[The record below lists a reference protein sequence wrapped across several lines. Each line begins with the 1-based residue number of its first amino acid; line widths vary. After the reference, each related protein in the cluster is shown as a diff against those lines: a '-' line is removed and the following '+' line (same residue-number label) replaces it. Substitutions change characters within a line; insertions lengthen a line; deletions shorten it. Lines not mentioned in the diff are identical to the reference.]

1 MKNFNKILLLIIV
14 TAYSFSIKANE
25 VEKVLF
31 SIDTIS
37 YTSIDLNNR
46 KKYIDLIRDRGLE
59 KKNNLFYLNDL
70 ISVLL
75 FDLEYKRLNY
85 QNNEL
90 NKLINE
96 FYDKAKFD
104 KINSILT
111 DEKIKE
117 NIRYDF
123 QKKILL
129 ENLLDTQKD
138 IIFER
143 NKEELTEIYQINL
156 EYFSFNNKNH
166 NFLKKIL
173 KELNFLN
180 ILDKKENLKKEKI
193 KYIYSN
199 KEIRFN
205 NVVNKKIKDIIK
217 KNRKYFNIKI
227 NENIYIYGKI
237 TKKLKIDKELRFTL
251 VQIIKKNDGN
261 DLQANCNSINEIKK
275 NKNIDVKII
284 DNIDY
289 YKLNQTIKENLY
301 SLNDK
306 IIIKNDNQEN
316 HIILCDIKY
325 NKDDVKKINIDNR
338 VNYLVS
344 KIEEEFIK
352 IKKEEFVFNIYD

>member
-1 MKNFNKILLLIIV
+1 MINFNKILLLIILIS
-14 TAYSFSIKANE
+14 YSLTIKANE
-25 VEKVLF
+25 VEKILF

-59 KKNNLFYLNDL
+59 KKNNLFYLKDL

-75 FDLEYKRLNY
+75 FDREYNKLNY
-85 QNNEL
+85 QNNKL
-90 NKLINE
+90 NKLVDE
-96 FYDKAKFD
+96 YYEKVKFV

-111 DEKIKE
+111 EEKIKE
-117 NIRYDF
+117 NIKYDF

-138 IIFER
+138 IIFEK

-156 EYFSFNNKNH
+156 EYFSFNNENH
-166 NFLKKIL
+166 DFLKKKL

-180 ILDKKENLKKEKI
+180 ILDKKENLKKENI

-227 NENIYIYGKI
+227 NENTYIYGKI

-251 VQIIKKNDGN
+251 VQIIKKNNGN
-261 DLQANCNSINEIKK
+261 NLQANCNSINEIKK
-275 NKNIDVKII
+275 DKNMDVKILE
-284 DNIDY
+284 NIDY

-344 KIEEEFIK
+344 KIEEEFIE
-352 IKKEEFVFNIYD
+352 IKKEEYKFNIYD

>member
-1 MKNFNKILLLIIV
+1 MKNFNKILLLIILIS
-14 TAYSFSIKANE
+14 YSFSIKANE

-31 SIDTIS
+31 SIDAIS
-37 YTSIDLNNR
+37 YTSIDLDNR

-75 FDLEYKRLNY
+75 FDQEYNKINY

-90 NKLINE
+90 NKLTNE
-96 FYDKAKFD
+96 YYEKIKFD
-104 KINSILT
+104 KINNILT
-111 DEKIKE
+111 EEKIKE

-123 QKKILL
+123 QKKFLL

-138 IIFER
+138 IIFEK
-143 NKEELTEIYQINL
+143 NKEELTEIYKINL
-156 EYFSFNNKNH
+156 EYFSFNNNNH

-173 KELNFLN
+173 KELSFLN
-180 ILDKKENLKKEKI
+180 ILDKKKNLEKEKI
-193 KYIYSN
+193 QYIYSN

-205 NVVNKKIKDIIK
+205 NVINKKIKDIIK
-217 KNRKYFNIKI
+217 KNKKYFNIKI
-227 NENIYIYGKI
+227 NENTYIYGKI

-261 DLQANCNSINEIKK
+261 NLQTNCNTVNELKK
-275 NKNIDVKII
+275 NKNLNVKII
-284 DNIDY
+284 ENIDY

-306 IIIKNDNQEN
+306 IIIKDNSKEN

-352 IKKEEFVFNIYD
+352 IKKEEYKFNIYD